1 MSNRTTEIQTTNSIY
16 FWKIIFTYMIVLFHY
31 PPAMGFL
38 YNRGYRPGWYIAVEF
53 FFIVSGYL
61 LYDNLS
67 RYRTR
72 YETSCAYTIHRLQ
85 YIWPRYLFAFIIV
98 FSVKGII
105 NKYTIRECIGTLVD
119 AMPEI
124 FLLQGIG
131 LNREWNYVNPT
142 LWYLS
147 ILLIGG
153 YIIYWFL
160 LHKERTFVTLLAPVL
175 VMIGYSYL
183 YRYVG
188 SLDAVTKTEGFY
200 ENQALIRGFCDM
212 CMGIFAV
219 KLRYWLEKH
228 VKNIVV
234 LKLCGSVLMLLVILG
249 SLISGASTNDFSFV
263 MLLVP
268 AIAIGFIPYEKNKI
282 SDVIEKIAGY
292 TLDIYLIHEVFRMY
306 LMWMI
311 FPEVSYE
318 HANIKETIVYI
329 LLVTATAIVMDLLAR
344 RLETV
349 KKDK

>member
-1 MSNRTTEIQTTNSIY
+1 MSNRTSEIQTTNSIY
-16 FWKIIFTYMIVLFHY
+16 FWKIIFTYIIVLFHY
-31 PPAMGFL
+31 PPVMGFL
-38 YNRGYRPGWYIAVEF
+38 YNRGYKPGWYIAVEF

-61 LYDNLS
+61 LYDNFS
-67 RYRTR
+67 KYRERYHSS
-72 YETSCAYTIHRLQ
+72 YVYTMHRLQ
-85 YIWPRYLFAFIIV
+85 QIWPRYLVAFVVV
-98 FSVKGII
+98 FSVKAIM
-105 NKYTIRECIGTLVD
+105 NAYTVKQCVGMLVD

-147 ILLIGG
+147 ILLIAG

-160 LHKERTFVTLLAPVL
+160 LHNEKTFITLLAPTL

-188 SLDAVTKTEGFY
+188 SLDAVIKTEGIY

-219 KLRYWLEKH
+219 KLRHWLEKH

-249 SLISGASTNDFSFV
+249 SLTAGTSTNDFSFV

-268 AIAIGFIPYEKNKI
+268 AIAIGFIPYEENKLSI
-282 SDVIEKIAGY
+282 IIEKIAGY
-292 TLDIYLIHEVFRMY
+292 TIDIYLIHEVFRMY
-306 LMWMI
+306 LMWII

-329 LLVTATAIVMDLLAR
+329 LLVTATAIVMEQLIR
-344 RLETV
+344 RLEAIR
-349 KKDK
+349 KGK